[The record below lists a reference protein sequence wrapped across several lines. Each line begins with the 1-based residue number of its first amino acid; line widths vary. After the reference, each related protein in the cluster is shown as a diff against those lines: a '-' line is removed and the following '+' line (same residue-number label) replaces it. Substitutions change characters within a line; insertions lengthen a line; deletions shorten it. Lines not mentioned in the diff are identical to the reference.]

1 MKGYVRKVLAAVL
14 ALTICLGLT
23 MPAYATNETNNLGV
37 IFSVALDT
45 PTITA
50 SNLDQ
55 TVVMR
60 LTSSKE
66 ITVDGIGFTVRKT
79 SPITIAS
86 ITGGDKLGAYDD
98 GATNLDTGI
107 TYWGSSNLENVSGV
121 TEISVITLTV
131 PANTPAGTYEVG
143 VEGINLT
150 KDYGTEWE
158 NGASATT
165 TLTIVDKVTAEGYT
179 ASLNTLSSTVSVGD
193 TVAVNVGVAH
203 ESDSVFAAGEVVVSY
218 NNSLMT
224 FNEEDSTLGTATV
237 KDNAGTLT
245 LEDYGA
251 DKSLGTGV
259 YVLAFDAIADG
270 SATVSLTSAAFVN
283 KEDAVKSDLIAADC
297 SSATISVTINK
308 RVFEVTLPD
317 IFTGPATV
325 TDGESYTFSVADGT
339 NYNYDSVTATV
350 DGKTVDVIDNKDGTY
365 TVNNVTGKLVITGS
379 RTEKTYTVTVK
390 GNAADE
396 ITDAAD
402 TATYNTPYSFA
413 IPAAE
418 GWAYSLDSIE
428 IGGTPYT
435 GYTVEN
441 SVCTIP
447 GSAIN
452 GNIEITVNKSQTI
465 ASITVEGTGAGAA
478 AGYKTSATIGEEYTL
493 TIVPEAGYSYT
504 VSAIMNNASID
515 VIDNNDNTYTIGN
528 VTGNVVFTVNRT
540 VIVDGVSIDSYLML
554 DGTNM
559 WLIKN
564 NTTLAEGK
572 VPTYNGEKMFWSEK
586 YDCYC
591 YLDIAET
598 LTTEAASEKV
608 DITEGSAT
616 NVDYG
621 MDVNITRNVDASDC
635 QLVYNIYNAMYDT
648 FTSDMSVEKFLRAD
662 VNGDGMVDVE
672 DATAIVDFLLG

>member
-1 MKGYVRKVLAAVL
+1 MKITKAIISLLLCIGMCTNMIIPAFAAS
-14 ALTICLGLT
+14 
-23 MPAYATNETNNLGV
+23 ENNTLGV
-37 IFSVALDT
+37 TFSAEVS
-45 PTITA
+45 PT
-50 SNLDQ
+50 
-55 TVVMR
+55 V
-60 LTSSKE
+60 LTSSDEEQTVTVTVNASDE
-66 ITVDGIGFTVRKT
+66 ITVDGIGFTVIVPERFALVSVT
-79 SPITIAS
+79 SNDITYD
-86 ITGGDKLGAYDD
+86 TGDIDIPTGIFGWS
-98 GATNLDTGI
+98 GESQNISGITNLAVI
-107 TYWGSSNLENVSGV
+107 TY
-121 TEISVITLTV
+121 TV
-131 PANTPAGTYEVG
+131 PANIDAGSYV
-143 VEGINLT
+143 VGINSIELT
-150 KDYGTEWE
+150 KDYSAIWE

-179 ASLNTLSSTVSVGD
+179 SSLNTLSSTVSVGD

-203 ESDSVFAAGEVVVSY
+203 KSESVFAAGEVVVSY

-224 FNEEDSTLGTATV
+224 FNEEGSTLGTATV
-237 KDNAGTLT
+237 KDNAGTLR

-259 YVLAFDAIADG
+259 YVLVFDAIADG
-270 SATVSLTSAAFVN
+270 SANVSLTSAAFVN
-283 KEDAVKSDLIAADC
+283 KENAVKSDLIAADC
-297 SSATISVTINK
+297 SSAAISVKINK
-308 RVFEVTLPD
+308 RVFDVTLPD

-325 TDGESYTFSVADGT
+325 TDGDNYTFSVADGN

-350 DGKTVDVIDNKDGTY
+350 DGEPVDVIDNKNGTY
-365 TVNNVTGKLVITGS
+365 TVNNVTGKLVITGK
-379 RTEKTYTVTVK
+379 RTEKTYNVTVK
-390 GNAADE
+390 GNAAGE
-396 ITDAAD
+396 ITDAAN
-402 TATYNTPYSFA
+402 TATYNTSYSFT
-413 IPAAE
+413 IPAVE
-418 GWAYSLDSIE
+418 GWAYSLDSIK

-435 GYTVEN
+435 GYTIEN

-452 GNIEITVNKSQTI
+452 GDIEITVSKSQTI

-478 AGYKTSATIGEEYTL
+478 AGYETSAQIGEAYTL

-504 VSAIMNNASID
+504 VSAIMNNASVE
-515 VIDNNDNTYTIGN
+515 VIDNDDNTYTIEN

-540 VIVDGVSIDSYLML
+540 VIVDGVSIDQYLTL
-554 DGTNM
+554 YGTNM

-598 LTTEAASEKV
+598 LTTEEASEKV
-608 DITEGSAT
+608 DIADGTAT

-621 MDVNITRNVDASDC
+621 KDVNITRNVDVSDC
-635 QLVYNIYNAMYDT
+635 QLVYNIYNAMYGT

-662 VNGDGMVDVE
+662 VNGDSMVDVE